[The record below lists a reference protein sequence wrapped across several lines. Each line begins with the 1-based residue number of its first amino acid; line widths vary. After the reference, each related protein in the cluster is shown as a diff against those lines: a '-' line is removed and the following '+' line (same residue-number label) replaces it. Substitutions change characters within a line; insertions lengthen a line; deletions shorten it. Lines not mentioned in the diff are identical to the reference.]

1 MSKRLQRKPENCL
14 ICQKKIKKTIAHIPV
29 FNYFLNE
36 MYEMPLE
43 SNICTHCLSI
53 YDKNMNLVGVN
64 KNFIMEYGEA

>member
-1 MSKRLQRKPENCL
+1 
-14 ICQKKIKKTIAHIPV
+14 
-29 FNYFLNE
+29 